1 MEQNNQI
8 LPFHNELFDEADI
21 SIVAEKMEENLPILF
36 SNDHYMEID
45 DKILDLNMEL
55 TSILNSPE
63 LEMFQ
68 KYIKINT
75 DIINYQNCLAYYLG
89 IQYGM
94 KINELK

>member
-75 DIINYQNCLAYYLG
+75 DIINYQNCLA
-89 IQYGM
+89 
-94 KINELK
+94 